1 MSEEVTGGRLSG
13 GQPLSGDGERIVC
26 IIARDVLPLDRS
38 EADAHEFMKVVW
50 GARWLIL
57 AFIAGFGLL
66 SLAYALL
73 ATEWYQAEVVVTPTG
88 SKDRQGLASALG
100 NLSGGLGALAG
111 IAGISL
117 GATTTAEP
125 IGVLRSHQFAREFIE
140 DQGLLHV
147 LLDSKWDEKAGRWKE
162 RDPRKQPDI
171 RDAVRYFEKR
181 VLKVQEDKKTSLVT
195 VDVEWKHPEAA
206 AAWANMLVDRL
217 NETMRSRALVE
228 AQANVDYLRSQ
239 LAQADQVAVEQ
250 AISKLLESELQ
261 KVMVA
266 RGAKQFAFR
275 VVDPAEV
282 PKWRSSPKRTL
293 SVTLGLLAGGLVGV
307 AAAFARQSLGRDRRV
322 PVI

>member
-1 MSEEVTGGRLSG
+1 MNEEFAGRRLPG
-13 GQPLSGDGERIVC
+13 GQPFPGDGERIVC

-38 EADAHEFMKVVW
+38 DVGTHDFMRLIW
-50 GARWLIL
+50 GGRWLIL
-57 AFIAGFGLL
+57 SFIAGLGLL
-66 SLAYALL
+66 SVAYALL
-73 ATEWYQAEVVVTPTG
+73 ATEWYRAEVVLTPTG

-117 GATTTAEP
+117 GAATTAEP

-147 LLDSKWDEKAGRWKE
+147 LLESKWDAKAGRWKE
-162 RDPRKQPDI
+162 RDPKKQPDI

-181 VLKVQEDKKTSLVT
+181 ILKVQEDKKTGLVT
-195 VDVEWKHPEAA
+195 VDVEWKHPDAA

-217 NETMRSRALVE
+217 NEKMRTRALEE
-228 AQANVDYLRSQ
+228 AQANVDYLRNEV
-239 LAQADQVAVEQ
+239 AQTNVVAVQQ
-250 AISKLLESELQ
+250 AISKLLESELE

-282 PKWRSSPKRTL
+282 PKWRSSPKRT
-293 SVTLGLLAGGLVGV
+293 VTVALGLLAGALLGLLAVFV
-307 AAAFARQSLGRDRRV
+307 RQSVKVRPTGDV
-322 PVI
+322 A